1 MLTMY
6 IGIAILFFAV
16 YCLVTEKLNIQTTSL
31 IIIFLCL
38 VTNIVTTKEFLHV
51 FSSPA
56 PIIII
61 CMFILSS
68 ALNETGIINA
78 LGALCLKA
86 VDYSKNLAIAGL
98 FFVVMVLSAF
108 INNTPVVLI
117 LTPIVIMIA
126 KKLNDYPS
134 RYLIPLSYLSILG
147 GICTLIGT
155 STNILV
161 ADTAH
166 ELGLEE
172 FSLFEISAP
181 ALCLAA
187 IGTIYIMIFGRYL
200 LPKHNIDIAQE
211 DEDNQKH
218 YTSEIIVS
226 RSSKLIGKKINEHN
240 INNNEFELI
249 DIVRANMSFRNHYLV
264 PKEQLY
270 DKELKAGDKLIIK
283 SATEEMLT
291 LKEALDSDGGS
302 FEYFN
307 TKKTSLVECIVNPD
321 SRLIGLF
328 ASKTKLRRLYGCYLL
343 AVHRKNQN
351 LKRDFDK
358 IIIEEGDLLLIEG
371 NAQDV
376 ERMMFEESIQATNQL
391 LSKKI
396 RKSRGMLSI
405 LAIAFVIIGS
415 SFRIMPLA
423 GLAAAA
429 ACFVIFTQCI
439 SLNKAIKAIEWN
451 IIVLILSMLT
461 LSMAMQNSGIL
472 KLLVNFISPYF
483 DADNPMMLLVFM
495 YILSW
500 IFTELMSNNA
510 VALLMTPIAI
520 QLSTSLGFDPR
531 PFTIA
536 VMFAS
541 SASFST
547 PIGYQTNT
555 FIHAVG
561 NYKFSDFMK
570 FGIPLNIILLI
581 ASCYLIPKFW
591 VLNP

>member
-6 IGIAILFFAV
+6 IGIAILLFAV

-38 VTNIVTTKEFLHV
+38 TTNIVSTKEFLKV

-56 PIIII
+56 PIIIM
-61 CMFILSS
+61 CMFIISA

-78 LGALCLKA
+78 LGTLCLKA
-86 VDYSKNLAIAGL
+86 VDYSKKLAILGL
-98 FFVVMVLSAF
+98 FLMTMVLSAF

-161 ADTAH
+161 ADTAQ
-166 ELGLEE
+166 ELGLAE
-172 FSLFEISAP
+172 FSLFEISLP

-187 IGTIYIMIFGRYL
+187 IGVTYIIIFGKYL
-200 LPKHNIDIAQE
+200 LPKHDIDIAQE
-211 DEDNQKH
+211 DEQNRKQ

-226 RSSKLIGKKINEHN
+226 AKSNLIGKKISEHN

-249 DIVRANMSFRNHYLV
+249 DIIRANMSFRNHYLISKDKLYE
-264 PKEQLY
+264 KEI
-270 DKELKAGDKLIIK
+270 KAGDKLIIK
-283 SATEEMLT
+283 SETEEMLT
-291 LKEALDSDGGS
+291 LKDALHESEG

-307 TKKTSLVECIVNPD
+307 TKKISLVECIVNPE
-321 SRLIGLF
+321 SRLIGVF

-351 LKRDFDK
+351 LKQDFDK
-358 IIIEEGDLLLIEG
+358 IVIEEGDLLLIEG
-371 NAQDV
+371 NAADI

-391 LSKKI
+391 LSKKV
-396 RKSRGMLSI
+396 RKSRGIISV
-405 LAIAFVIIGS
+405 LALAFVIIGS
-415 SFRIMPLA
+415 SLRIMPLA
-423 GLAAAA
+423 GLAAVAA
-429 ACFVIFTQCI
+429 SFVIFTNCI
-439 SLNKAIKAIEWN
+439 SLNKAIKSIEWN
-451 IIVLILSMLT
+451 IIVLILAMLT
-461 LSMAMQNSGIL
+461 LSIAMQNSGIL
-472 KLLVNFISPYF
+472 NSIVSFISPYF
-483 DADNPMMLLVFM
+483 DANNPMRLLVFIYVM
-495 YILSW
+495 AW
-500 IFTELMSNNA
+500 IMTELMSNNA

-520 QLSTSLGFDPR
+520 SLSTSLGFDPR
-531 PFTIA
+531 PFTVAI
-536 VMFAS
+536 MFAS

-547 PIGYQTNT
+547 PVGYQTNT
-555 FIHAVG
+555 FVHAVG
-561 NYKFSDFMK
+561 NYKFTDFMK
-570 FGIPLNIILLI
+570 FGIPLNIMLLF

>member
-1 MLTMY
+1 MY
-6 IGIAILFFAV
+6 IGIAILLFAV

-38 VTNIVTTKEFLHV
+38 TTNIVSTKEFLKV

-56 PIIII
+56 PIIIM
-61 CMFILSS
+61 CMFIISA

-78 LGALCLKA
+78 LGTLCLKA
-86 VDYSKNLAIAGL
+86 VDYSKKLAILGL
-98 FFVVMVLSAF
+98 FLMTMVLSAF

-161 ADTAH
+161 ADTAQ
-166 ELGLEE
+166 ELGLAE
-172 FSLFEISAP
+172 FSLFEISLP

-187 IGTIYIMIFGRYL
+187 IGVTYIIIFGKYL
-200 LPKHNIDIAQE
+200 LPKHDIDIAQE
-211 DEDNQKH
+211 DEQNRKQ

-226 RSSKLIGKKINEHN
+226 AKSNLIGKKISEHN

-249 DIVRANMSFRNHYLV
+249 DIIRANMSFRNHYLISKDKLYE
-264 PKEQLY
+264 KEI
-270 DKELKAGDKLIIK
+270 KAGDKLIIK
-283 SATEEMLT
+283 SETEEMLT
-291 LKEALDSDGGS
+291 LKDALHESEG

-307 TKKTSLVECIVNPD
+307 TKKISLVECIVNPE
-321 SRLIGLF
+321 SRLIGVF

-351 LKRDFDK
+351 LKQDFDK
-358 IIIEEGDLLLIEG
+358 IVIEEGDLLLIEG
-371 NAQDV
+371 NAADI

-391 LSKKI
+391 LSKKV
-396 RKSRGMLSI
+396 RKSRGIISV
-405 LAIAFVIIGS
+405 LALAFVIIGS
-415 SFRIMPLA
+415 SLRIMPLA
-423 GLAAAA
+423 GLAAVAA
-429 ACFVIFTQCI
+429 SFVIFTNCI
-439 SLNKAIKAIEWN
+439 SLNKAIKSIEWN
-451 IIVLILSMLT
+451 IIVLILAMLT
-461 LSMAMQNSGIL
+461 LSIAMQNSGIL
-472 KLLVNFISPYF
+472 NSIVSFISPYF
-483 DADNPMMLLVFM
+483 DANNPMRLLVFIYVM
-495 YILSW
+495 AW
-500 IFTELMSNNA
+500 IMTELMSNNA

-520 QLSTSLGFDPR
+520 SLSTSLGFDPR
-531 PFTIA
+531 PFTVAI
-536 VMFAS
+536 MFAS

-547 PIGYQTNT
+547 PVGYQTNT
-555 FIHAVG
+555 FVHAVG
-561 NYKFSDFMK
+561 NYKFTDFMK
-570 FGIPLNIILLI
+570 FGIPLNIMLLF